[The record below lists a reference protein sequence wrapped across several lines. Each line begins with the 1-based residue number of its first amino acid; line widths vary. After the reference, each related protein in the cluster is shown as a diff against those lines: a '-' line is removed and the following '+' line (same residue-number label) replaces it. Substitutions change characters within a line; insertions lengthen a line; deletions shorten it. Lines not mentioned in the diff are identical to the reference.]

1 MAPTV
6 TSSATSAVATPA
18 FAADTFRAD
27 DLTTTLNDSPR
38 QFIDPRSLVSLL
50 TDHMLIANWN
60 KTTGW
65 GAPSIVP
72 YAPLAL
78 DPASS
83 VLHYATEC
91 FEGMKAYRNKRTG
104 KVCIFRPELNARRM
118 NKSCDR
124 VSLPT
129 FDETEFVKLV
139 QKFTAVEKRYLAWQ
153 GEVEMTETDDSDF
166 LYLRPMMIGTSARL
180 GVTPPNDAMF
190 LIIASRLQSYNSKP
204 LRLLAPSPEEAVRAW
219 PGGFGNAKVGG
230 NYGPTMKIQTEAAKM
245 GYDQILWLFDAKRRL
260 VTEAGAAN
268 FFVVWTTPKGTT
280 EIVTCPLTE
289 GIVLEGVTRQSVLDL
304 ARERLAGPSFNVV
317 EREFSIDEIVKAA
330 DEGRLIEAFACGTAY
345 FIAPV
350 ELLGYEGRQIE
361 IPLKM
366 GTSGFYAQTIRRWL
380 EEIMYGET
388 EHQWA
393 VTV

>member
-1 MAPTV
+1 
-6 TSSATSAVATPA
+6 
-18 FAADTFRAD
+18 
-27 DLTTTLNDSPR
+27 
-38 QFIDPRSLVSLL
+38 
-50 TDHMLIANWN
+50 MLIANWN